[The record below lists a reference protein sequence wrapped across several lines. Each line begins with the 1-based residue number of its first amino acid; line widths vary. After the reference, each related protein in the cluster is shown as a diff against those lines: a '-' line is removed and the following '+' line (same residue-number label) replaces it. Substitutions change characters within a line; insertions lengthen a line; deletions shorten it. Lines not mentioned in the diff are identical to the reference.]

1 VEGAELVL
9 VGGGRRLAAVEKAL
23 GDLRVRLRNEVWDP
37 GLLSRLGP
45 ETLALLLVETPR
57 KVSPPLAVKALT
69 ESRPAAS
76 LPVFVLVS
84 DRPGDQE
91 VRKLY
96 RAGAT
101 AVFRWPREALMLPRL
116 LVETLGIALV
126 QGKTREADRS
136 LSRRIRAQLRMVP
149 SLQRGLRVRCRDGS
163 VQIEGRTESLRRKRE
178 LEEIVGHVPGVR
190 AVSASG
196 LLVEPSN
203 VPDRQL
209 ARTIRTVIES
219 ASGVDART
227 LTASVDRGYVTL
239 AGTVAARSEMTAAV
253 ELIERIRGVRG
264 VRNLV
269 TVASARRGQDRSLA
283 LRLERLLLLRFPSE
297 TIRVHVF
304 GGVAVLEGTV
314 ARLADARRIVSAAA
328 ATEGIDHVIDKLR
341 VR

>member
-1 VEGAELVL
+1 M
-9 VGGGRRLAAVEKAL
+9 
-23 GDLRVRLRNEVWDP
+23 RLRTEAWEP

-45 ETLALLLVETPR
+45 ETLALLLVEAPR
-57 KVSPPLAVKALT
+57 KVPPALAVKALS
-69 ESRPAAS
+69 ESRPAGS
-76 LPVFVLVS
+76 LPLFVLVS
-84 DRPGDQE
+84 DRPGDRE

-116 LVETLGIALV
+116 LVETLGISLV
-126 QGKTREADRS
+126 QGQTREADRS
-136 LSRRIRAQLRMVP
+136 LARRIRAQLRLVP
-149 SLQRGLRVRCRDGS
+149 ALQRGLRVRCRDGA
-163 VQIEGRTESLRRKRE
+163 VQIGGSTESLGRKRE

-190 AVSASG
+190 SVSTTG

-203 VPDRQL
+203 VPDRKL
-209 ARTIRTVIES
+209 ARTLRTVIES
-219 ASGVDART
+219 ASGVDAST
-227 LTASVDRGYVTL
+227 LTVSVDRGYVTL
-239 AGTVAARSEMTAAV
+239 AGTVAGRSEMVAAV

-269 TVASARRGQDRSLA
+269 AVAAARKRHDHSLARR
-283 LRLERLLLLRFPSE
+283 LESSLLLRFPSE
-297 TIRVHVF
+297 RIRAHVF

-314 ARLADARRIVSAAA
+314 GRLAVARRMISVAA